1 MSHYRQPAPH
11 ITQAVLAPANPTIS
25 FSPDRKHFLAIEH
38 PSHPSLD
45 ALAKPFLKLAGS
57 RWDPTR
63 PGYQTTLHGSEIRIT
78 NVATGQTRTV
88 TDLPAG
94 IRIDGVNWSPDSN
107 WMSVTADMDGGGIGL
122 YIIDVE
128 TLASREVTG
137 LRLKDSLAATTQ
149 WLRDSSA
156 IYATAIPDAQPPFP
170 QPTATP
176 DGPNIQESHDKRT
189 RTATYQDLLTSPHD
203 EACFAHIITC
213 QLVRITVQDLA
224 IERIGEPVLLGSFR
238 QSPDGNFLL
247 VTVLQQPFSYRV
259 PVHLFARSVQIWT
272 SAGDVLRT
280 ICDIPMMDEIPPQGV
295 PVGPRGI
302 QWVRLMPATLL
313 WTEALDGGDPK
324 AEVPHRD
331 RLMLSEITVTDSDEP
346 REIVRLQHRFAD
358 IDWLPRTGDVILT
371 EYDRDRRWRTS
382 WRTSLFDATNREEL
396 WSLSVNDA
404 YNDPGDLVYETLP
417 DGTRVVR
424 ERDGIWFLTGRG
436 ATAEGDRP
444 FLTAFHPGDGISV
457 EVHRCGVDAFETF
470 VGFSHEEDL
479 ILSRQD
485 PATPPNLWL
494 NGRNLTSFVDPHPDL
509 TGMHRELV
517 RYKRS
522 DGVQLTGTLFLPPGH
537 DPKRDGPLPTLFW
550 AYPEEY
556 SDPATAGQVRGSD
569 RVFTRLAGTSPVW
582 FAAAGWAVLADAS
595 VPVIGDPDTMNDTF
609 AEQIVDAAKSAVDM
623 LVSRGI
629 SDPHRIVC
637 GGHSYG
643 AFMTANLLAHA
654 PGLFSAGIARS
665 GAYNRTLTP
674 FGFQSER
681 RTYWEA
687 QEIYHRLSPF
697 TYADKITDPILL
709 IHGAADNNPGTHTQQ
724 SERFYQALAAH
735 GATVKLVLLPHE
747 SHGYRAAESILHT
760 LAEMLDWA
768 NTWSDQ
774 RLADRKWS
782 PVRGKVKP

>member
-1 MSHYRQPAPH
+1 
-11 ITQAVLAPANPTIS
+11 
-25 FSPDRKHFLAIEH
+25 
-38 PSHPSLD
+38 
-45 ALAKPFLKLAGS
+45 
-57 RWDPTR
+57 
-63 PGYQTTLHGSEIRIT
+63 
-78 NVATGQTRTV
+78 
-88 TDLPAG
+88 
-94 IRIDGVNWSPDSN
+94 
-107 WMSVTADMDGGGIGL
+107 
-122 YIIDVE
+122 
-128 TLASREVTG
+128 
-137 LRLKDSLAATTQ
+137 
-149 WLRDSSA
+149 
-156 IYATAIPDAQPPFP
+156 
-170 QPTATP
+170 
-176 DGPNIQESHDKRT
+176 
-189 RTATYQDLLTSPHD
+189 
-203 EACFAHIITC
+203 
-213 QLVRITVQDLA
+213 
-224 IERIGEPVLLGSFR
+224 
-238 QSPDGNFLL
+238 
-247 VTVLQQPFSYRV
+247 
-259 PVHLFARSVQIWT
+259 
-272 SAGDVLRT
+272 
-280 ICDIPMMDEIPPQGV
+280 
-295 PVGPRGI
+295 
-302 QWVRLMPATLL
+302 
-313 WTEALDGGDPK
+313 
-324 AEVPHRD
+324 
-331 RLMLSEITVTDSDEP
+331 
-346 REIVRLQHRFAD
+346 
-358 IDWLPRTGDVILT
+358 
-371 EYDRDRRWRTS
+371 
-382 WRTSLFDATNREEL
+382 
-396 WSLSVNDA
+396 
-404 YNDPGDLVYETLP
+404 
-417 DGTRVVR
+417 
-424 ERDGIWFLTGRG
+424 
-436 ATAEGDRP
+436 
-444 FLTAFHPGDGISV
+444 
-457 EVHRCGVDAFETF
+457 
-470 VGFSHEEDL
+470 
-479 ILSRQD
+479 
-485 PATPPNLWL
+485 
-494 NGRNLTSFVDPHPDL
+494 
-509 TGMHRELV
+509 MHRELV

-537 DPKRDGPLPTLFW
+537 DPKQDGPLPTLFW

-629 SDPHRIVC
+629 ADPHRIVC

-774 RLADRKWS
+774 RLKDRKWS
-782 PVRGKVKP
+782 PVRGKVNP